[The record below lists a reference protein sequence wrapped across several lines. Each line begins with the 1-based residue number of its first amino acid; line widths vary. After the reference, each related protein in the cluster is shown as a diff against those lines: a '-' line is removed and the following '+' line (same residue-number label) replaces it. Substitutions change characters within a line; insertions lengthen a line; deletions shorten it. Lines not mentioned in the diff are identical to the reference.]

1 MKLSQYP
8 RPKGDNGWG
17 IHWSPSTVHPTGD
30 ALSPWIDELLRMHIK
45 WVKVLDD
52 GDGSSVELCRRLVRC
67 DIMPIV
73 RIYRPQPNPGRL
85 SHREEE
91 AIRRLVDVG
100 VVYFETNNEPDV
112 PAEWQHERLP
122 PDWMSIVAD
131 QFIHDADR
139 VLALGGLPGL
149 PALSVGSKA
158 NLIELVV
165 RKGRADIFAR
175 GAWIAVHNYTLNHP
189 PEYPDDPVHQ
199 EEAPLTRQEYERYG
213 EWAWDGQPRQLIN
226 IWRRQG
232 KRPGSTIEG
241 DSDCWRCFEL
251 ADLMAREALGY
262 SVPVIGTE
270 GGAVIGWRDDRRYPR
285 VTPEI
290 HKAWTVQINQFMHTR
305 APAYFF
311 TTCHWLL
318 ANFRLGHH
326 VMGWESQAWFSDW
339 WESAFGIRDHLPAV
353 DALRQT
359 PGGERP
365 FITADAEIVGQAA
378 GPQGQPAQNLPIR
391 LIADGQEVASAR
403 TNARGRFHFS
413 DLPAG
418 GYELQADENPH
429 IVLPVPLEAG
439 TRQEV
444 YLTLAHGRQSA
455 VRGRLLSPAGEP
467 SAGVEVRLCAGG
479 EDERLSTTDATG
491 QFHFADLPA
500 GTYTLRA
507 GGGFIEGIYLDGW
520 TIWKGELILPPPPRP
535 RFVVASRRLLSR
547 EETAGRHLF
556 FGRVWD
562 EHGEP
567 LDGITVEMGWKHSAP
582 GTQFPTAIT
591 GTDPRHSPGYYEFIN
606 TPGTF
611 FLRVRSP
618 DAESEVADELETA
631 EVPGRRGETISYEVH
646 FQQMY
651 VPVPANQSTV
661 RVDVGNVQRPP
672 AVTLHQKDGQV
683 ILSPSRQEGT
693 SYLFEGLPAGAYT
706 VLAEGL
712 GQIGSVRVDG
722 WNPGFL
728 RFPMGSQVR
737 VRIGRHTFAGILRLE
752 SQRWGAL
759 RQSRVEPGEEICF
772 TDLPADT
779 YHLRFQGWQSPAFT
793 LDGENSVSF
802 QDVEGQLPH
811 ESELTGR
818 LLNADGEPLAGR
830 RVLLLAADGEVR
842 GEQHTDRFGRCHF
855 AGLGPG
861 TYALVVEQLG
871 LSQGNIV
878 LDGRQSREIELTA
891 PVTARPKLLE
901 HYVLLPAKSQPGPW
915 VSVLLLSEFIRRARA
930 VVGFSPREAQVARYV
945 TIAADTEEI
954 DESAERR
961 LLDAGC
967 IVRRLPGESHA
978 LSTALRGI
986 PYEA

>member
-17 IHWSPSTVHPTGD
+17 IHWSPSTVHPTGE
-30 ALSPWIDELLRMHIK
+30 ALSPWIDELVRMHIK

-52 GDGSSVELCRRLVRC
+52 GDGSSVELCRRLVRY

-85 SHREEE
+85 SRREEE

-100 VVYFETNNEPDV
+100 VVYFETNNEPDM
-112 PAEWQHERLP
+112 PAEWQYERLP
-122 PDWMSIVAD
+122 PDWISIVVD
-131 QFIHDADR
+131 QFIYDADR

-158 NLIELVV
+158 NLVEMVV

-189 PEYPDDPVHQ
+189 LDYPYDPVHQ
-199 EEAPLTRQEYERYG
+199 EGAPLTRQEYERHG

-226 IWRRQG
+226 LWRRQG
-232 KRPGSTIEG
+232 KRPGSTIEE

-290 HKAWTVQINQFMHTR
+290 HKDWTVQINRFLQTQ

-353 DALRQT
+353 DALRDL
-359 PGGERP
+359 PGGERL
-365 FITADAEIVGQAA
+365 FITTDAEIVGQAA
-378 GPQGQPAQNLPIR
+378 GPQGQPAHNLPIR
-391 LIADGQEVASAR
+391 LIADGQEVAVAH
-403 TNARGRFHFS
+403 TNARGRFRFS
-413 DLPAG
+413 ELPAG
-418 GYELQADENPH
+418 RYELRADDNPG
-429 IVLPVPLEAG
+429 IALPVQLDAG
-439 TRQEV
+439 ARQEV
-444 YLTLAHGRQSA
+444 HLTIPHGRQSA
-455 VRGRLLSPAGEP
+455 VRGQLRTPGGGP
-467 SAGVEVRLCAGG
+467 CAGVEVRLLAG
-479 EDERLSTTDATG
+479 DEERRTITDTAG
-491 QFHFADLPA
+491 AFRFEGLPA

-507 GGGFIEGIYLDGW
+507 GGGCIQGLYLDGW
-520 TIWKGELILPPPPRP
+520 SIWEGEMIVPPPPQT
-535 RFVVASRRLLSR
+535 RFVIAARRLLER
-547 EETAGRHLF
+547 EETAGRHIF
-556 FGRVWD
+556 FGQVWD
-562 EHGEP
+562 ENGEP
-567 LDGITVEMGWKHSAP
+567 LNGVTVEMGWENAAP
-582 GTQFPTAIT
+582 GTQFPTALT
-591 GTDPRHSPGYYEFIN
+591 GADPRHGAGYYEFTN

-611 FLRVRSP
+611 FLRVRAQ
-618 DAESEVADELETA
+618 DAESETAEALETA
-631 EVPGRRGETISYEVH
+631 EVPGRRGEPISYEVH
-646 FQQMY
+646 FQR
-651 VPVPANQSTV
+651 VKVPAPASHSLI
-661 RVDVGNVQRPP
+661 RVELGGVEHPP
-672 AVTLHQKDGQV
+672 AVTLRRGEEHAA
-683 ILSPSRQEGT
+683 IEPSRREEGAFI
-693 SYLFEGLPAGAYT
+693 FEGLSAGEYQ
-706 VLAEGL
+706 VLAAGL
-712 GQIGSVRVDG
+712 GEIGRISVDG

-737 VRIGRHTFAGILRLE
+737 VRISRRTFAGVLRLE
-752 SQRWGAL
+752 SQRWGEL
-759 RQSRVEPGEEICF
+759 RQAHAEPGEEIRF
-772 TDLPADT
+772 TDLPAGT
-779 YHLRFQGWQSPAFT
+779 YHLRFQGWQSPDFV
-793 LDGENSVSF
+793 LDGQNSVSF
-802 QDVEGQLPH
+802 RDVEAQQPFH
-811 ESELTGR
+811 SELSGR
-818 LLNADGEPLAGR
+818 LLNADGEPLVGR
-830 RVLLLAADGEVR
+830 RVLLMDADGALR
-842 GEQHTDRFGRCHF
+842 GEQRTDRFGRCRF

-861 TYALVVEQLG
+861 RYTLVIEELG
-871 LSQGNIV
+871 ISQGNIV

-891 PVTARPKLLE
+891 PAVVRPKLLE

-915 VSVLLLSEFIRRARA
+915 VSVLLLSDFIRRAGA
-930 VVGFSPREAQVARYV
+930 VVGFSLQEAQMARYV
-945 TIAADTEEI
+945 TIVADADEI

-967 IVRRLPGESHA
+967 VVRRLPGESHA
-978 LSTALRGI
+978 LSSALRST
-986 PYEA
+986 PL

>member
-52 GDGSSVELCRRLVRC
+52 GDGSSVELCRRLVRY

-189 PEYPDDPVHQ
+189 LEYPDDPVHQ
-199 EEAPLTRQEYERYG
+199 KGAPLTRQEYERYG

-290 HKAWTVQINQFMHTR
+290 HKEWTVQINQFMHTR

-326 VMGWESQAWFSDW
+326 VMGWESQAGFSDW

-353 DALRQT
+353 DALRQMS
-359 PGGERP
+359 GGERP
-365 FITADAEIVGQAA
+365 FVTADAEIMGQAA
-378 GPQGQPAQNLPIR
+378 GPQAQPAQNLPIR
-391 LIADGQEVASAR
+391 LIADGQEIASVR
-403 TNARGRFHFS
+403 TNARGRFRFS

-418 GYELQADENPH
+418 RYELQAEKN
-429 IVLPVPLEAG
+429 
-439 TRQEV
+439 
-444 YLTLAHGRQSA
+444 LTLLMQLQVEYAERAEVDLTRPHGRQSA
-455 VRGRLLSPAGEP
+455 VRGRLLSPTGEP
-467 SAGVEVRLCAGG
+467 CAGVEVRLRAGG
-479 EDERLSTTDATG
+479 EDERLSTTDAAG
-491 QFHFADLPA
+491 QFHFDDLPA

-520 TIWKGELILPPPPRP
+520 TIWEGELILPPPPRP
-535 RFVVASRRLLSR
+535 RFVVASRRLLGR

-562 EHGEP
+562 ENGEP
-567 LDGITVEMGWKHSAP
+567 LDGITVEMGWEHSAP
-582 GTQFPTAIT
+582 GTQFPTTIT
-591 GTDPRHSPGYYEFIN
+591 GTDPRQGAGWYEFVN

-611 FLRVRSP
+611 FLRVRSS
-618 DAESEVADELETA
+618 DAESEVADGLETA
-631 EVPGRRGETISYEVH
+631 EVPGRRGEPISYEVH
-646 FQQMY
+646 FQRVY
-651 VPVPANQSTV
+651 VPAPANRSIV
-661 RVDVGNVQRPP
+661 RVDWGNVRRPP
-672 AVTLHQKDGQV
+672 AVTLQQEDSQV
-683 ILSPSRQEGT
+683 VLQPSRQEGT
-693 SYLFEGLPAGAYT
+693 RYLFEGLPAGTYT
-706 VLAEGL
+706 VRVEGL

-722 WNPGFL
+722 WNPGL
-728 RFPMGSQVR
+728 LHFPMGSLVR
-737 VRIGRHTFAGILRLE
+737 VRIGQHTFAGILRLE
-752 SQRWGAL
+752 GRRWGKL
-759 RQSRVEPGEEICF
+759 RQSRAEPGEEVCF

-793 LDGENSVSF
+793 LDGENSVFF

-811 ESELTGR
+811 ASELTGR
-818 LLNADGEPLAGR
+818 LLNAEGEPLAGR
-830 RVLLLAADGEVR
+830 RVRLLAGGEVR
-842 GEQHTDRFGRCHF
+842 GEQYTDRFGRYRF
-855 AGLGPG
+855 AGLGPD
-861 TYALVVEQLG
+861 TYALAVEELG
-871 LSQGNIV
+871 LSQGDIV
-878 LDGRQSREIELTA
+878 LDGQQSREIELTA
-891 PVTARPKLLE
+891 PAAVRPKLLG

-915 VSVLLLSEFIRRARA
+915 VSVLLLSEFIRRSSA
-930 VVGFSPREAQVARYV
+930 VVGFSLKEAQAARYV
-945 TIAADTEEI
+945 TIAADADEI

-978 LSTALRGI
+978 LSTA
-986 PYEA
+986 